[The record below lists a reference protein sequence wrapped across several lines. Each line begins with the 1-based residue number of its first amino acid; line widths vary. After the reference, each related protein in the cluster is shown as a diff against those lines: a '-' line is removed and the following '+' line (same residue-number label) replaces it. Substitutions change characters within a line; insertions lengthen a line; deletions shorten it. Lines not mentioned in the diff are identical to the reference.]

1 MTRFRSVLSFRSVLW
16 PPFSTSSL
24 IIYNT
29 VGQIYQNSL
38 KFRLNSPGW
47 EKMTT
52 LNVQEYLQ
60 TLYWLFRQTKHGLI
74 SSIYRNK
81 PIVTY
86 TYMYWALMK
95 REALLTISRRRDSNL
110 QYNNFFKLSVLS
122 RDPRKSV
129 TRGGKLWSPETLLY
143 PNIFHHFFAVLSKSC

>member
-1 MTRFRSVLSFRSVLW
+1 
-16 PPFSTSSL
+16 
-24 IIYNT
+24 
-29 VGQIYQNSL
+29 
-38 KFRLNSPGW
+38 
-47 EKMTT
+47 MTT

-129 TRGGKLWSPETLLY
+129 TRGGKL
-143 PNIFHHFFAVLSKSC
+143 